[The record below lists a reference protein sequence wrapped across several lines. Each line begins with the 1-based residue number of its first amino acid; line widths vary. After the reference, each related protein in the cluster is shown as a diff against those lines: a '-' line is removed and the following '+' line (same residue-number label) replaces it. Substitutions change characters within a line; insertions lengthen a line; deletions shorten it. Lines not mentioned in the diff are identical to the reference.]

1 MKQTIALCML
11 LFAFAFVGCKSNHVA
26 LNDIQVIGSHNSY
39 KIAIERPLYDYLHT
53 VEPKKNGKFAIHPYF
68 FRGTIELRFAKFRVR
83 CFL

>member
-39 KIAIERPLYDYLHT
+39 KIAIENRFT
-53 VEPKKNGKFAIHPYF
+53 E
-68 FRGTIELRFAKFRVR
+68 FRIG